1 MAAHLS
7 CLGLSHSALHH
18 FRVRQSLFPLAIIFP
33 TSPHSI
39 ISWDDI
45 DAGRSEGRQ
54 SEHLFIF
61 PFARQQKM
69 AKPGL
74 GVPRLDV
81 KEGFDPVANQAHFKL
96 ENHSH
101 VVVMI
106 APPLAARI
114 SAGG

>member
-1 MAAHLS
+1 MLAEAADS
-7 CLGLSHSALHH
+7 VCG
-18 FRVRQSLFPLAIIFP
+18 
-33 TSPHSI
+33 TEK
-39 ISWDDI
+39 
-45 DAGRSEGRQ
+45 GQ

-61 PFARQQKM
+61 PFARYPKM
-69 AKPGL
+69 AKLGL

-106 APPLAARI
+106 APLAARI